1 MKPNISNIYFIFILC
16 ILIVIFAIFKHI
28 MCRDMNIE
36 GMENNVDEILRPDGH
51 KVRRRK
57 KSAVIKESMIENYKE
72 GIKIPGL
79 NVITKGITNIKKD
92 MSKGLKKTSKGISD
106 VFKRMGKFF
115 VWVGDTFVS
124 LFTYI
129 MCGFY
134 MVIKFPQCV
143 AWYSLEMIGHIFYI
157 PFGFFFWVTGT
168 QSIEKQIWN
177 MIEQIDCFCYST
189 TGFHLIHYSDT
200 IIKKCYSCKVKP
212 FRKPPKL

>member
-1 MKPNISNIYFIFILC
+1 MKEKGANIYLIFILG
-16 ILIVIFAIFKHI
+16 ILIVIFAIFKEI
-28 MCRDMNIE
+28 LSSDANVE
-36 GMENNVDEILRPDGH
+36 GMKNKDHEIVRPDGH

-57 KSAVIKESMIENYKE
+57 KSALIKESMIENYKE

-79 NVITKGITNIKKD
+79 SAITKGI
-92 MSKGLKKTSKGISD
+92 KKTTNGISN

-124 LFTYI
+124 LFSYV

-134 MVIKFPQCV
+134 LVIKFPQCM

-157 PFGFFFWVTGT
+157 PFGFFFWITGT
-168 QSIEKQIWN
+168 QNIEKQIWN

-212 FRKPPKL
+212 FKKPSKF